1 VPVGLI
7 PWPPEMLVDR
17 RRSDQHDAGVMSDD
31 LGVSDYLLQI
41 VLVFL
46 QRNML
51 LARGIRKTGIV
62 GSKEDGLDRLFSA
75 ARM

>member
-1 VPVGLI
+1 
-7 PWPPEMLVDR
+7 
-17 RRSDQHDAGVMSDD
+17 MSDD